1 MHAAFILLTGVFIGC
16 LVGVLTYLSASNTA
30 AAALA
35 GLTGTGI
42 SIPTL
47 HALIGR

>member
-1 MHAAFILLTGVFIGC
+1 MTAVVVGGI
-16 LVGVLTYLSASNTA
+16 VGVLTYLSAGNTA

-35 GLTGTGI
+35 GLMGTGA
-42 SIPTL
+42 STPVL